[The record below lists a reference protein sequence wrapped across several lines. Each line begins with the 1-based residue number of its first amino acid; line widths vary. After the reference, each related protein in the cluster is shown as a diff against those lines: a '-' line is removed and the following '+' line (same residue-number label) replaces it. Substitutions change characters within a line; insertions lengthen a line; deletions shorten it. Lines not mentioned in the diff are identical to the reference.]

1 MATTIFDKTIA
12 GIMNEIL
19 NLQQTKQKTIGKI
32 KFAETKIEN
41 VTIQKSPAKR
51 YIVESMNNVNP
62 LLTARVELKNAT
74 TSTVWPRITKYIQN
88 GRHRYEFYLDSN
100 SPSSSVNADIVFVST
115 SLLDITE
122 V

>member
-1 MATTIFDKTIA
+1 MATTIFDKTMA

-19 NLQQTKQKTIGKI
+19 NLQQTKQKTIGQI
-32 KFAETKIEN
+32 KFAETKLENITIE
-41 VTIQKSPAKR
+41 KSSRKK
-51 YIVESMNNVNP
+51 YIVESRNNVNP
-62 LLTARVELKNAT
+62 LLSVRIELKNAT
-74 TSTVWPRITKYIQN
+74 TSSVWPMITKYLRD
-88 GRHRYEFYLDSN
+88 GKHRYEFYLDSN